1 MKREFTHRWAAE
13 RAGVFMLSGKP
24 PSVRPEVRW
33 IESTLLSRSMHRDT
47 RGFRQAQP
55 ERMGSGALLSVR
67 PEPVEG
73 HSPQRALASTRC
85 PLSFAPE
92 LVEGPVRAGIV
103 VATNICLDGHN
114 QRGAALL
121 MAMVILTLVATL
133 AAGMVW
139 QQSTA
144 IAIETAERARAQS
157 TWILNGALDWSRII
171 LREDARNKGPDHL
184 GEPWATP
191 LAEAKLSTFL
201 AADKNNTDDSEVEA
215 FLSGSIE
222 DAQSHYDLRRLVG
235 ETTKDNKTF
244 AVVIPAELETLRRL
258 FGHLGLPV
266 ELADSLAGNLLRA
279 WDTTSSA
286 ASNDTPL
293 APQTMAQLRWLGVD
307 ETAINKMT
315 PYATIL
321 PKNGSTPTHIN
332 LNTAPREVIAA
343 VLNTDLGSAD
353 RLVQRRAN
361 NPFKTVA
368 DAQAA
373 LPATVTIDSN
383 HASINSYHF
392 EVRGRLRLG
401 DHVQEEVALMRRLE
415 LDVSPVWRTRS
426 QTLRSN

>member
-1 MKREFTHRWAAE
+1 MKREFARHVAAE
-13 RAGVFMLSGKP
+13 PNGVFRVSEEP
-24 PSVRPEVRW
+24 
-33 IESTLLSRSMHRDT
+33 
-47 RGFRQAQP
+47 
-55 ERMGSGALLSVR
+55 LSVH

-73 HSPQRALASTRC
+73 HSPLQALASTGSART
-85 PLSFAPE
+85 E
-92 LVEGPVRAGIV
+92 
-103 VATNICLDGHN
+103 VAVNTPTRLDRQN

-171 LREDARNKGPDHL
+171 LREDARNRGPDHL

-201 AADKNNTDDSEVEA
+201 AADKNNTNDSEVEA

-222 DAQSHYDLRRLVG
+222 DAQSRYDLRRLVG
-235 ETTKDNKTF
+235 EQTKDNRTF
-244 AVVIPAELETLRRL
+244 AVLMPAELETLRRL
-258 FGHLGLPV
+258 FGHIGLPV
-266 ELADSLAGNLLRA
+266 ELADSMAGNLLRA
-279 WDTTSSA
+279 WDATATSA
-286 ASNDTPL
+286 NGDTPI

-307 ETAINKMT
+307 ETSINKLQ

-321 PKNGSTPTHIN
+321 PRDSGTPTPIN
-332 LNTAPREVIAA
+332 LNTASREVIAA
-343 VLNTDLGSAD
+343 VLNIDLGSAE
-353 RLVQRRAN
+353 RLVQRRTN
-361 NPFKTVA
+361 NPFKSIA
-368 DAQAA
+368 EAQAV
-373 LPATVTIDSN
+373 LPPSITIDAAQADIKSN
-383 HASINSYHF
+383 HF

-401 DHVQEEVALMRRLE
+401 DHMQEEVTLMRRRE
-415 LDVSPVWRTRS
+415 LDISPVWRTRS